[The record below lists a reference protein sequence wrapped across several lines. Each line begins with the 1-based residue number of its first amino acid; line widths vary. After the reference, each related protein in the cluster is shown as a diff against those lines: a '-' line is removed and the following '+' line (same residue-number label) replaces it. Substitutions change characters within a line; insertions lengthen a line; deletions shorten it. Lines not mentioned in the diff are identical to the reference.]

1 MSDKVKLGVGNGL
14 VNRPDPYAAVPK
26 ADEKFPL
33 QLTLGETVRW
43 YWGVK
48 RWELTTDFKVV
59 WSDSAAGD
67 TYLQTVELTG
77 GDAGGRTG
85 LTEDDLFFEANDQGA
100 GYRSPAIGEYYPAIY
115 IFGLIRNNGT
125 PDQLKFSSDPT
136 DNGGSPTSSMT
147 ATIDGK
153 NITLYLWI
161 DLSLEPFGNPG
172 VMSVT
177 ATQFDLDPVEFWPYA
192 AKDAS
197 PLYNTTTGAQLQSP
211 LN

>member
-14 VNRPDPYAAVPK
+14 VNLPDPYAAVPK

-85 LTEDDLFFEANDQGA
+85 LTEDDLFRSGEEIFAASSGPTTTMLINGSPDTPLGDNRAEGTVLIFEANDQGA

-115 IFGLIRNNGT
+115 IFGPKQRN
-125 PDQLKFSSDPT
+125 S
-136 DNGGSPTSSMT
+136 
-147 ATIDGK
+147 
-153 NITLYLWI
+153 
-161 DLSLEPFGNPG
+161 
-172 VMSVT
+172 
-177 ATQFDLDPVEFWPYA
+177 
-192 AKDAS
+192 
-197 PLYNTTTGAQLQSP
+197 
-211 LN
+211 